1 MSIIACLTS
10 SDENLKQ
17 TGFKIIR
24 SISFRDEL
32 SRGVRVDKT
41 LQQIK
46 VNFHEMRKIIS
57 LFRSK
62 SINTPHPI
70 YKERGREGG
79 ESLFTQTNNSRENC
93 TCFQVA
99 NPGASRQQ
107 NCTVV
112 LYR

>member
-32 SRGVRVDKT
+32 SGGVRVDKT

-62 SINTPHPI
+62 SINTPSNLQG
-70 YKERGREGG
+70 KRQGRWGIP
-79 ESLFTQTNNSRENC
+79 LYTNE
-93 TCFQVA
+93 
-99 NPGASRQQ
+99 
-107 NCTVV
+107 
-112 LYR
+112 